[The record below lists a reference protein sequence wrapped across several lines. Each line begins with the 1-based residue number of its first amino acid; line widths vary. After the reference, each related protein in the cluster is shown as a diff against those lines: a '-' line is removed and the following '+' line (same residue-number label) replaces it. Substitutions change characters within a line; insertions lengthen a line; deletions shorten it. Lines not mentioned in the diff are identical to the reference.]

1 MFMKTF
7 ILALTFALIGISI
20 AGDAKPKSIHVIVA
34 LCDNEHQGILPVNP
48 KIGNGDDLENN
59 LYWGCSD
66 GMSRYFKNS
75 NDWTLTETKK
85 VDPAVKNPTVL
96 ETLVFKHKKTGAIL
110 TAEAWRGREI
120 KGAIQKFTD
129 LLNDEETDLVAY
141 IGHNG
146 LMEFDVLQ
154 KAPTTPR
161 KTKKDAVV
169 LCCKSDAYFDTMLTT
184 AGVSPVLMTDQF
196 MYPGSFLLKA
206 AIDGWLLGESP
217 TKIRDRAAAVY
228 AKNQKIRVS
237 AARGVF
243 THLKKDDQ

>member
-1 MFMKTF
+1 
-7 ILALTFALIGISI
+7 
-20 AGDAKPKSIHVIVA
+20 
-34 LCDNEHQGILPVNP
+34 
-48 KIGNGDDLENN
+48 
-59 LYWGCSD
+59 
-66 GMSRYFKNS
+66 
-75 NDWTLTETKK
+75 
-85 VDPAVKNPTVL
+85 
-96 ETLVFKHKKTGAIL
+96 
-110 TAEAWRGREI
+110 
-120 KGAIQKFTD
+120 
-129 LLNDEETDLVAY
+129 
-141 IGHNG
+141 
-146 LMEFDVLQ
+146 MEFDVLQ